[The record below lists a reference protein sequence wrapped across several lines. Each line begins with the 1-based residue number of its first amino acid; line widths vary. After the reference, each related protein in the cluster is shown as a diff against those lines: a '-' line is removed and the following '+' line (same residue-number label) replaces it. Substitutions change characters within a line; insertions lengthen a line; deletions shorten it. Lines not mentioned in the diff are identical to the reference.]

1 MPEAEVHLL
10 WQALQFEGL
19 YWLVFAAVVA
29 GLVRGFS
36 GFGTNLVFLPFA
48 GQFLPP
54 FWALLTLVIMDLIGP
69 LPNLPQA
76 RRDGHPRAVLIMMLG
91 VVCALPL
98 GLFLLRQM
106 NPLLFRYLVS
116 AMAMAVPISLMLGFR
131 LNAGALRPRN
141 LFGTGVC
148 GGFLGGVVGLPGPP
162 VILLY
167 MSSKVAPQII
177 RANTMMY
184 LFLFDILLLLLFCL
198 QGDLVALPV
207 IIGVL
212 LIFPALIGNIIGGF
226 IFNPQKEKLYR
237 GCAYGII
244 MAAAF
249 FSLPLWD

>member
-54 FWALLTLVIMDLIGP
+54 FWALLTLVMMDLIGP

-98 GLFLLRQM
+98 GLLLLRQM
-106 NPLLFRYLVS
+106 DPLLFRYLVS
-116 AMAMAVPISLMLGFR
+116 TTAMAVPISLMLGLR

-141 LFGTGVC
+141 LFGAGVC
-148 GGFLGGVVGLPGPP
+148 GGFLGGVGKG
-162 VILLY
+162 
-167 MSSKVAPQII
+167 
-177 RANTMMY
+177 R
-184 LFLFDILLLLLFCL
+184 
-198 QGDLVALPV
+198 
-207 IIGVL
+207 
-212 LIFPALIGNIIGGF
+212 
-226 IFNPQKEKLYR
+226 
-237 GCAYGII
+237 
-244 MAAAF
+244 
-249 FSLPLWD
+249 